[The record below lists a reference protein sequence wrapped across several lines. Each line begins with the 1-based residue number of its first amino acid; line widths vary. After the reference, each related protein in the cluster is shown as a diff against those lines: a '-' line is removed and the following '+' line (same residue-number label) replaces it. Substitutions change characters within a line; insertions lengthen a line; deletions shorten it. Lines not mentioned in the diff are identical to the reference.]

1 METSSCLL
9 RNGCSPLDDCS
20 QYLVRNSFPDSESPD
35 AVATFLTECT
45 PKDVGKRWM
54 LVSATSSWSYWHV
67 DAAGLATVLCMV
79 EGEKIMFTP
88 KDRRLLPGAFTE
100 DMLEEFPVDVI
111 HLTKGDVL

>member
-1 METSSCLL
+1 M
-9 RNGCSPLDDCS
+9 
-20 QYLVRNSFPDSESPD
+20 
-35 AVATFLTECT
+35 
-45 PKDVGKRWM
+45 
-54 LVSATSSWSYWHV
+54 

-79 EGEKIMFTP
+79 EGEKILFTP